1 MSHTD
6 KKESKKIPHIKGNP
20 EGERLQSLTATSYMT
35 KYLRISTHRSHLN
48 FLIYEENFLFF
59 FSSAFFKPDY

>member
-20 EGERLQSLTATSYMT
+20 EGGAVAKSNG
-35 KYLRISTHRSHLN
+35 H
-48 FLIYEENFLFF
+48 LIY
-59 FSSAFFKPDY
+59 D